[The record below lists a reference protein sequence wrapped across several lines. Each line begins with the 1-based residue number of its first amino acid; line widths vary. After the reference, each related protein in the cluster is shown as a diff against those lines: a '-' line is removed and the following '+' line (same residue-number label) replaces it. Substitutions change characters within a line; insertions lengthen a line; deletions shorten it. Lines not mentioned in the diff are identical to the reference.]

1 MWRTVK
7 LGVFFTL
14 NKAVEETIGVML
26 NGSRKIRQ
34 FFTVQKQMH
43 ECD

>member
-14 NKAVEETIGVML
+14 NKVVEQIIGVML
-26 NGSRKIRQ
+26 NGSRKITQ
-34 FFTVQKQMH
+34 FLRVQKQMC